1 MGYDFFT
8 RNESIKVNIG
18 SLIIMKGNKRDN
30 QYKLIGDPIRD
41 EGGAIMKGNINVGEK
56 LNLKSC
62 NNVGNVR

>member
-1 MGYDFFT
+1 
-8 RNESIKVNIG
+8 
-18 SLIIMKGNKRDN
+18 MKGNKRDN